1 VGNLLRLIPGAVRQ
15 ATLMGFVGRSQLPGR
30 PPAWLTSAT
39 DIRFVGYDGAS
50 GGDTV
55 LHFEAPRLGEAAE
68 VQYQQQEF
76 WPTKPPAEDTG
87 FDLLGDVIA
96 DVAAHRTDSER
107 FDLALLKRIRDFSRA
122 LDRNYDRFSLAGHR
136 FTEAAPAVVDQKTL
150 ENARLLES
158 ETPLPQKV
166 RISGVLDM
174 IRRSSQGFELVLD
187 DGMKVRG
194 VLIEGEMDSLKPLFG
209 QRVLVQGTAVYR
221 PSGRPLRID
230 AGLVEPSG
238 VDSGLWAAFPP
249 PRRRKLDTKLLLKPQ
264 SAKTGVSAFY
274 GTWPGD
280 ETDEE
285 WNEIVE
291 GLD

>member
-1 VGNLLRLIPGAVRQ
+1 
-15 ATLMGFVGRSQLPGR
+15 
-30 PPAWLTSAT
+30 
-39 DIRFVGYDGAS
+39 
-50 GGDTV
+50 
-55 LHFEAPRLGEAAE
+55 
-68 VQYQQQEF
+68 
-76 WPTKPPAEDTG
+76 
-87 FDLLGDVIA
+87 
-96 DVAAHRTDSER
+96 VAAHRTDSER
-107 FDLALLKRIRDFSRA
+107 FDLALLKRIREFSSA

-136 FTEAAPAVVDQKTL
+136 FTEQEPAVVDQKTL

-194 VLIEGEMDSLKPLFG
+194 VLVGGDMDSLKPLFG
-209 QRVLVQGTAVYR
+209 RRVLVLGTAVYR
-221 PSGRPLRID
+221 PSGSPLRID
-230 AGLVEPSG
+230 ADLVEPSEA
-238 VDSGLWAAFPP
+238 DSSLWASFPP

-274 GTWPGD
+274 GTWPGV

-285 WNEIVE
+285 WNELRSV
-291 GLD
+291 